1 MIELTT
7 FLILN
12 FLGAFFTIFILAF
25 KTIPEETDESSGWKG
40 MAFVSAIISAIIW
53 LVCMVAVL
61 DIGVIQPYA
70 FISGSTVVTGS
81 VTVHYPDTW
90 PFMFVY
96 VLATIIPFVLLLFL
110 WPESWKNIGKR
121 E

>member
-12 FLGAFFTIFILAF
+12 FLGAFFTIFIIAF
-25 KTIPEETDESSGWKG
+25 KTIPEEQDGSSWKG
-40 MAFVSAIISAIIW
+40 MAFISAIISTIIW

-81 VTVHYPDTW
+81 VTVH
-90 PFMFVY
+90 
-96 VLATIIPFVLLLFL
+96 
-110 WPESWKNIGKR
+110 
-121 E
+121 